1 MVMDRGEEEEE
12 EEVEKIPTLKARTRY
27 RTFLPPSIL
36 NGVLTIGSRATRR
49 FFRHPLP
56 LFLSPPAPPRDFIYR
71 PRYRVASTTATTS
84 R

>member
-36 NGVLTIGSRATRR
+36 NGVLKR
-49 FFRHPLP
+49 
-56 LFLSPPAPPRDFIYR
+56 
-71 PRYRVASTTATTS
+71 
-84 R
+84 